1 MVLVMGKKTNPNKHA
16 KVKRDRLK
24 FTGTVL
30 ESFRS
35 ARFSVKLHIDSSDV
49 VVQCTLCGKMKENY
63 IKIVPGDAVEV
74 ELCEYDMTNGRI
86 VTRVRA

>member
-1 MVLVMGKKTNPNKHA
+1 MIFVMGKKTNSNKHA

-24 FTGTVL
+24 FNGTVL

-35 ARFSVKLHIDSSDV
+35 ARFSVKLHTEGEVI
-49 VVQCTLCGKMKENY
+49 VQCTLCGKMKENY
-63 IKIVPGDAVEV
+63 IKIVPGDSVEV

-86 VTRVRA
+86 VTRVRT